1 MKSLDWAE
9 REIEV
14 ACKRENPNW
23 DGESFDYGCSCYKSA
38 LKAYKS
44 LIKDNHSGMSWS
56 ITANILNR
64 LIHNRPLTPIENT
77 DDVWEKVGWDENLY
91 VCKRLSG
98 LFKEVQEDGS
108 IKYNEF
114 DRIIC
119 KNTHTKLTSHF
130 GFIINIVNDMFPIT
144 FPYYPSEKPYVVY
157 WEDFLVDEA
166 NGDFDTIGV
175 FYVQTPEGDKVD
187 INRYFTEV
195 KGKFEEIDS
204 VTYYKLKEKS
214 K

>member
-1 MKSLDWAE
+1 
-9 REIEV
+9 
-14 ACKRENPNW
+14 
-23 DGESFDYGCSCYKSA
+23 
-38 LKAYKS
+38 
-44 LIKDNHSGMSWS
+44 
-56 ITANILNR
+56 
-64 LIHNRPLTPIENT
+64 
-77 DDVWEKVGWDENLY
+77 
-91 VCKRLSG
+91 
-98 LFKEVQEDGS
+98 
-108 IKYNEF
+108 
-114 DRIIC
+114 
-119 KNTHTKLTSHF
+119 
-130 GFIINIVNDMFPIT
+130 MFPIT